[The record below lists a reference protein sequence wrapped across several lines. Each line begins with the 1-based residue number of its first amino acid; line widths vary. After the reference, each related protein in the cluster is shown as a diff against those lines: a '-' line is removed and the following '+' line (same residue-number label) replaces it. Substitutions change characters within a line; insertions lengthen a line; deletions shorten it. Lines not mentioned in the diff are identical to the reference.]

1 MAVAA
6 RKQSARTMRVTG
18 GRVADVFLKRWEEL
32 MKVETIRGP
41 GAVVSI
47 AVIDVDTLVRN
58 WWVVLLRGVASIIFG
73 LATLYAPGISA
84 AALVLVFGAYAFADG
99 ILAIISAIRRRGAN
113 DRWWVILIEGLMG
126 VTVGV
131 VTLLWFEMSALAL
144 LYVIAAWALVT
155 GGLEIAAAI
164 RLRKIMSGE
173 WLLVLSGIAS
183 VAFGVLLMLFP
194 GAGALAVV
202 LWIGAYA
209 LVSGMLLIVFSFRL
223 GSWAGLRRVAS

>member
-18 GRVADVFLKRWEEL
+18 GRVSDVFLKRWEEL

-47 AVIDVDTLVRN
+47 AVIDVDTLARN

-113 DRWWVILIEGLMG
+113 DRWWVLLIEGLMG

-144 LYVIAAWALVT
+144 LHVITAWALVT

-164 RLRKIMSGE
+164 RLRKVMSGE

-194 GAGALAVV
+194 GASALAVI

-209 LVSGMLLIVFSFRL
+209 LVSGVLLIVFSFRL
-223 GSWAGLRRVAS
+223 RSWAGLRRVAS

>member
-1 MAVAA
+1 
-6 RKQSARTMRVTG
+6 
-18 GRVADVFLKRWEEL
+18 

-41 GAVVSI
+41 GAVVGI
-47 AVIDVDTLVRN
+47 AVIDVDTLARN

-183 VAFGVLLMLFP
+183 VAFGVLLTLFP

-209 LVSGMLLIVFSFRL
+209 LVSGVLLIVVSFRL